1 MKVTAWFKN
10 AFVRLKSDRRKA
22 GKEEHITLLIGSR
35 RCGAFKRKFN
45 FIWHW
50 LLSFRPISDGCC
62 CRSGLVQGPLVGPC
76 FGLGNYF
83 VDLPQSR
90 FACNIS
96 SSFPAKNELLASK
109 QATCSHVAPFASRLQ
124 CETKEERV
132 KKEEKERGENI
143 GVFGTPLCII
153 LQLLSINA
161 RIGLVKINW
170 EIITLQLESL
180 FKSFRPL
187 PIVRLSICP
196 LHFNYRLAFAI
207 LANSSSSS
215 CRDRADLA

>member
-1 MKVTAWFKN
+1 MCILFWHLFFITFVTNSQHLAEKWQQKRKSVKRTPKGEARRTSMKVTAWFKN

-22 GKEEHITLLIGSR
+22 GKEEHSTLLIGSR

-62 CRSGLVQGPLVGPC
+62 CRSGLVLGPLVGPR
-76 FGLGNYF
+76 FGFGNYF

-96 SSFPAKNELLASK
+96 SSFPAKNELLASE

-124 CETKEERV
+124 CETKEEWL
-132 KKEEKERGENI
+132 KKGKKVER
-143 GVFGTPLCII
+143 
-153 LQLLSINA
+153 
-161 RIGLVKINW
+161 W
-170 EIITLQLESL
+170 EYWC
-180 FKSFRPL
+180 FWHAF
-187 PIVRLSICP
+187 V
-196 LHFNYRLAFAI
+196 HNFAI
-207 LANSSSSS
+207 TINKCEDWARKN
-215 CRDRADLA
+215 